1 MINAFTKEEKRLIE
15 DYIKIQPIKV
25 VEAINT
31 DKKTITYSKDL
42 KGKTISILPGDE
54 EITRA
59 FILTRLV
66 NELGYS
72 IDKIEIEHE
81 YTAGRPHTN
90 TSIIDII
97 VRDKNNDAFL
107 FIETKSPEEYATM
120 DKDLTIEEQLFKVAG
135 MERTEGHKVRYLVL
149 YTLDINNNVITDDCM
164 IIDSNDFPIFNNWKT
179 NRDYLTEI
187 PEGYGEARKI
197 PYVKGSSKDLVTNFS
212 HILL

>member
-212 HILL
+212 H